1 MAGHRTKDIR
11 SIALVGH
18 SGAGKTLLMEQML
31 TKAGQIRETGS
42 IERGSTVGD
51 FDPMEQEHGHSLD
64 SSLAYLTHR
73 DRHIQIID
81 TPGYPDFR
89 GPTLAAAAA
98 VETTAVVINAQ
109 AGIELNTHRMM
120 QRAADRKLCRMI
132 VVNKIDAEDID
143 LTALVREIRKTFGN
157 RCLPINLPADN
168 YTHVVDTFF
177 NPEGESDIFS
187 VEAAHTEIT
196 DQVVEVDEALM
207 EAYLEQGELEKTQL
221 HDAFEK
227 ALRQG
232 HLVPICFTSALT
244 GAGVQS
250 MLDMIARLMPNPR
263 EGNPPPFLKGE
274 GSRAQPVTAT
284 PDPGAHVLAHVFKI
298 TNDPFVGK
306 LSVMRVY
313 QGTITRDSQLYVG
326 EARKPFKVGH
336 LFKLLGKK
344 HDEVES
350 AVPGDLVA
358 VAKVEEI
365 EYDAVLHDSHD
376 EDNYHLKPLDFP
388 KPMFGLA
395 IEAKSRGHEQKLST
409 ALHKLEEEDPCFEVE
424 HSAELNETV
433 IRGLG
438 DLHLRIMLE
447 RMHKRYGV
455 EVDTRPPRIAYR
467 ETIRANAEGHH
478 RHKKQTGGAGQ
489 FGEVFLRVE
498 PLDRG
503 EGFEFVDQVVGGV
516 IPHNLIPAVEKGI
529 RQVLV
534 EGAIAG
540 YPFQDVRVT
549 VFDGK
554 HHPVDSKEVAFMM
567 AGKKAFLDAIQKA
580 KPQVLEPVVDIQV
593 TVPADMMGDVT
604 GGLASKRARINGTDS
619 VPGGQMAVNALV
631 PLSEITD
638 YQTELKSMTGGHGR
652 YTMEFS
658 HYDPVPSQV
667 QQQLVSAHRPA
678 ADAD

>member
-1 MAGHRTKDIR
+1 MPGHATTDIR
-11 SIALVGH
+11 SLALVGH
-18 SGAGKTLLMEQML
+18 SGAGKTLLMDQML
-31 TKAGQIRETGS
+31 AKAGAIREAGE

-51 FDPMEQEHGHSLD
+51 FDPMEQEHQHSLD
-64 SSLAYLTHR
+64 SSVAYLDHR
-73 DRHIQIID
+73 NRHIQIID

-132 VVNKIDAEDID
+132 VINKIDADDID
-143 LTALVREIRKTFGN
+143 LTQLVRDIRKTFGDI
-157 RCLPINLPADN
+157 CLPINLPADN
-168 YTHVVDTFF
+168 YTRVVDTFF

-187 VEAAHTEIT
+187 VEAAHTEII
-196 DQVVEVDEALM
+196 DQVVEVDEELM
-207 EAYLEQGELEKTQL
+207 EVYLEQGELEKNQL
-221 HDAFEK
+221 HDAFEM
-227 ALRQG
+227 ALRDG
-232 HLVPICFTSALT
+232 HLVPICFTSAKT

-250 MLDMIARLMPNPR
+250 MLDMIARLMPNPL

-274 GSRAQPVTAT
+274 GSRAEPVEST
-284 PDPGAHVLAHVFKI
+284 PDPEAHVLAHVFKI

-313 QGTITRDSQLYVG
+313 QGTIKRDSQLYVG

-336 LFKLLGKK
+336 LFKLRGKQ
-344 HDEVES
+344 HDETDR
-350 AVPGDLVA
+350 AIPGDLVA
-358 VAKVEEI
+358 VAKVDEI
-365 EYDAVLHDSHD
+365 EYDSVLHDSHD
-376 EDNYHLKPLDFP
+376 EDNYHLAPLDFP
-388 KPMFGLA
+388 MPMFGLA
-395 IEAKSRGHEQKLST
+395 IEARSRGHEQKLST
-409 ALHKLEEEDPCFEVE
+409 ALHKLAEEDPCFSVE

-447 RMHKRYGV
+447 RMEKRYGV

-498 PLDRG
+498 PLHRG
-503 EGFEFVDQVVGGV
+503 DGFEFIDKVVGGV

-529 RQVLV
+529 RQVLT

-540 YPFQDVRVT
+540 YPLQDVRVT
-549 VFDGK
+549 VYDGK
-554 HHPVDSKEVAFMM
+554 HHPVDSKEVAFVM

-580 KPQVLEPVVDIQV
+580 KPQILEPVVDVQV
-593 TVPADMMGDVT
+593 TIPADMMGDVT
-604 GGLASKRARINGTDS
+604 GGLASKRARINGTDTL
-619 VPGGQMAVNALV
+619 PGGQLAVNAQV
-631 PLSEITD
+631 PLSEISD
-638 YQTELKSMTGGHGR
+638 YQTELKAMTGGQGR

-658 HYDPVPSQV
+658 HYDPVPGNV
-667 QQQLVSAHRPA
+667 QQQLTSAFRPA